1 MVLTSRR
8 CTLVAT
14 KAGVGMSRHH
24 NPNVAGREAAER
36 ALQKAGVSKPDFVFV
51 FGSIGYDQRSLVQA
65 VRETT
70 GEAPLTGC
78 SADGTIDGD
87 DADESNFSVVVT
99 AISSEELQWHNGLAK
114 GLEADP
120 RAVGKRVA
128 KDLLPHLS
136 AETIGLFVFP
146 DGLKDFVVPTENLVD
161 NFFAGLEENLPSER
175 FLPMWSG
182 GANVDINNWAPPTYQ
197 YCDDEVITDGIS
209 YALLSGKAR
218 AGWAISHACIPIGGE
233 RIVTRSKGNI
243 IYEIDGKPAMEV
255 FEEYLPEGS
264 LTHDR
269 DWFRYV
275 ISLSL
280 CFKAP
285 SYMKDEEYVVRG
297 MPAVSMADGSITVQT
312 EVKEGTS
319 IWLSSRDKEKVSNG
333 FDWMAA
339 QIKHQ
344 LGGEKPNL
352 VFQFECATRGKMMF
366 RDQEKLHLLK
376 RFRQSL
382 DPDAPWAG
390 FYTAGEIGPVEKHND
405 RHLYTS
411 VVLALSWRR
420 NGAGHEGGRSRART
434 PRRRC
439 VAHKIPGAKGRLTV

>member
-8 CTLVAT
+8 CKSMAT
-14 KAGVGMSRHH
+14 KAGVGMSYHH
-24 NPNVAGREAAER
+24 NPNVAGREAAEQ
-36 ALQKAGVSKPDFVFV
+36 ALKKAGVSKPDFVFV
-51 FGSIGYDQRSLVQA
+51 FGSIGYDQHSLVRA

-70 GEAPLTGC
+70 RGAPLTGC
-78 SADGTIDGD
+78 SAEGTIDGEE
-87 DADESNFSVVVT
+87 ADESNFSVVVT
-99 AISSEELQWHNGLAK
+99 AISSEGLQWHNGLAA
-114 GLEADP
+114 GLDADP
-120 RAVGKRVA
+120 RAVGQRVA

-146 DGLKDFVVPTENLVD
+146 DGLKDFIVPTNNLVD
-161 NFFAGLEENLPSER
+161 NFFAGLEGNLPSER
-175 FLPMWSG
+175 FLPMWGG
-182 GANVDINNWAPPTYQ
+182 GANVNINNWVPPTYQ
-197 YCDDEVITDGIS
+197 YCDDEVITDGVS
-209 YALLSGKAR
+209 YALLSGKAQ

-243 IYEIDGKPAMEV
+243 IYEIDGKRAMEV
-255 FEEYLPEGS
+255 FEEYLPEGA

-269 DWFRYV
+269 DWMRYV

-280 CFKAP
+280 CFRAP

-319 IWLSSRDKEKVSNG
+319 VWLSSRDKEKVSNG
-333 FDWMAA
+333 FDRMAA
-339 QIKHQ
+339 QIKNQ
-344 LGGEKPNL
+344 LDGEKPKL

-366 RDQEKLHLLK
+366 RDQEKLQLQK

-382 DPDAPWAG
+382 DPDAPWVG
-390 FYTAGEIGPVEKHND
+390 FYTVGEIGPVEEHNL

-411 VVLALSWRR
+411 VVLALS
-420 NGAGHEGGRSRART
+420 
-434 PRRRC
+434 
-439 VAHKIPGAKGRLTV
+439 